1 LKNKHMI
8 STRHSITV
16 AILLTLALI
25 PTIIHTYIDNVD
37 NDGRSVK
44 NISTTLGAFISTPSK
59 RNDQW
64 GKSVFN
70 SEDWFERIY
79 QNKEN
84 TKVRLFIANSFDLKA
99 LYHHPELALS
109 YAQNLSHKS
118 ISTLPKQAK
127 IPVHVLKND
136 DDSILVAYVL
146 MHNDTFIKDPIKY
159 QLSESF
165 RLLISQKKPMT
176 LFYTS
181 QTGFQGNLNLES
193 STTLL
198 SLSIKEFRSQ
208 RKAI

>member
-1 LKNKHMI
+1 MI

-84 TKVRLFIANSFDLKA
+84 TKVRLFIASSFDLKA

-109 YAQNLSHKS
+109 YAQNLSNKN
-118 ISTLPKQAK
+118 ISTLPNHPE
-127 IPVHVLKND
+127 IPVHILKND
-136 DDSILVAYVL
+136 DSSIIVAYVL

-159 QLSESF
+159 QLTESF
-165 RLLISQKKPMT
+165 RLLISQKKAMI

-181 QTGFQGNLNLES
+181 QTALPGYSNLYLKT

-198 SLSIKEFRSQ
+198 SLAIQAFHSQ
-208 RKAI
+208 P